1 MMNLDIIR
9 YIREVKTMV
18 WIIIVAVIALILL
31 WVVFTYNGLV
41 KLRNKAKAAW
51 AQIDVQLTRRADLIP
66 NVVETVKGYA
76 KHEEETLE
84 KVIQARNKYVTS
96 STIDQQMASAGELT
110 QALSRL
116 MVLAESYPELKA
128 NQNFMRLQSE
138 LSETENKIAYA
149 RQFYND
155 DVAKYKNMVEM
166 FPSSLIASLFNFN
179 ALPFFEA
186 EQESK
191 QAPKVSF

>member
-1 MMNLDIIR
+1 
-9 YIREVKTMV
+9 MV

-31 WVVFTYNGLV
+31 WAVSTYNGLV

-116 MVLAESYPELKA
+116 MVLAE
-128 NQNFMRLQSE
+128 FMRLQSE

-155 DVAKYKNMVEM
+155 DVAKYKNMIEM

>member
-1 MMNLDIIR
+1 
-9 YIREVKTMV
+9 MV

-31 WVVFTYNGLV
+31 WAVSTYNGLV

-155 DVAKYKNMVEM
+155 DVAKYKNMIEM

-186 EQESK
+186 EQKSK